1 MPHSALRLDDIV
13 AAIRGYAPN
22 ADVSPVIGAYMFGAR
37 AHQGQV
43 RKSGEDYWVHP
54 VAVAGLLADMRM
66 DVDTIAVGLLHDTM
80 EDCLAT
86 REALEAEFGVE
97 VADMVEGV
105 TKIGKLDFKNKLEAE
120 AENFRKLVLAMAK
133 DIRVI
138 LVKLADR
145 LHNMRTMEHMKPD
158 RQRAI
163 SVETMDIY
171 APIANRLGLSALK
184 MELEDHAFRYI
195 EPEIHAELAARLGE
209 GAVEREAYTTTT
221 ATRLQEA
228 LAARGLRAEVSGR
241 AKHLV
246 SIHRKMQ
253 ASQLPFEQIH
263 DILAFR
269 VFVEDAPSCY
279 VALGHIH
286 QLFHHIPE
294 RLKDYIA
301 VPKSN
306 GYQSLHTVVIG
317 PEGRQIEVQIRTPA
331 MHRVAELGIAAHWR
345 YKEGHLDLSRDDL
358 DRISRLRELFEAAR
372 EVHDPAEFM
381 ATVKVDLFAE
391 EIFVFTPRGDVKF
404 LPKGATVLDF
414 AYAVHTEVGHT
425 CAGAKV
431 NGRQV
436 SLRHVLHAGDSVEV
450 QRRADQ
456 KPSRDWLEIAR
467 TGRALSKIR
476 WRLRE
481 VERDEGRETGRQL
494 LDNELRKRGFSLAK
508 LQKSGE
514 LLTAATALGLKR
526 DDTLFLHLAD
536 GTLPVRKALAE
547 LVPADKLD
555 LPDPAEKGAFAHLL
569 DKVRRRSE
577 SPVIINGETDLLVQ
591 YARCCGPL
599 PGEPVVGYITRGRGI
614 TVHVAGCRQI
624 LGLEPERRVPVQ
636 WHREAKVNHTAE
648 LRVLSGDTPGMLADI
663 ANVCKANSVNISRM
677 SAHGV
682 DGTRAEFRLEVSVV
696 DVDHLQK
703 LVKGIQRVK
712 GVLSVERLRDEAN
725 VA

>member
-1 MPHSALRLDDIV
+1 MTTPALRLDDIV

-22 ADVSPVIGAYMFGAR
+22 ADVTPVIGAYMFGAR

-86 REALEAEFGVE
+86 REALEAEFGPE

-195 EPEIHAELAARLGE
+195 EPEIHADLAARLGE

-221 ATRLQEA
+221 ATRLREA
-228 LAARGLRAEVSGR
+228 LAARGLPVEVSGR

-269 VFVEDAPSCY
+269 VFVEDVPSCY

-286 QLFHHIPE
+286 QLFPHIPE

-317 PEGRQIEVQIRTPA
+317 PEGRQIEIQIRTVA

-414 AYAVHTEVGHT
+414 AYAVHTEVGHS

-436 SLRHVLHAGDSVEV
+436 NLRHVLHAGDSVEV
-450 QRRADQ
+450 QRRPDQ
-456 KPSRDWLEIAR
+456 KPSRDWLDIAR

-494 LDNELRKRGFSLAK
+494 LDNELRKRGFSLSK
-508 LQKSGE
+508 LQKAGTV
-514 LLTAATALGLKR
+514 TAAATTLGLKR

-547 LVPADKLD
+547 LIPADKLD
-555 LPDPAEKGAFAHLL
+555 LPDPAEKGAFANLL

-636 WHREAKVNHTAE
+636 WHREAKVNHSAE
-648 LRVLSGDTPGMLADI
+648 LRILSTDTPGMLADI
-663 ANVCKANSVNISRM
+663 ANVCKAHSVNISRM

-703 LVKGIQRVK
+703 LTKGIQRVK